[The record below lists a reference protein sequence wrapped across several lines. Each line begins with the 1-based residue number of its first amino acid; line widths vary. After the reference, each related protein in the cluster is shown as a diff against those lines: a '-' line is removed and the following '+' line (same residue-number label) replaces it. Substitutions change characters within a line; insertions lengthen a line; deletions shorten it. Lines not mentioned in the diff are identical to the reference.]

1 MKTPILIRG
10 VKIRGGGG
18 AGYVRF
24 EIWGTDDGRT
34 VRIGQPQVRNVS
46 QATTKTVPVSTLKP
60 GEREQTEYAAN
71 GMDVT
76 VGRVVRDRNGKVIH
90 RDSFVTQYQLW
101 NGRIEVGR

>member
-1 MKTPILIRG
+1 MTVGRSASVSHKCATSARQ
-10 VKIRGGGG
+10 RRNR
-18 AGYVRF
+18 VRL
-24 EIWGTDDGRT
+24 
-34 VRIGQPQVRNVS
+34 
-46 QATTKTVPVSTLKP
+46 TLKH

-90 RDSFVTQYQLW
+90 RDSFFTQYQLW